1 MTICCNSAGGTMEL
15 TVNGTV
21 YSVRG
26 SASIMPTNLER
37 SAESNLDGSV
47 FVTSKPVPYMVEF
60 ALSDRC
66 LLDLDEL
73 MNQTCVDATIT
84 LEQVGRTYIITE
96 GTVIGRPAIDPET
109 GEITG
114 VSMAAANITTINF
127 DI

>member
-1 MTICCNSAGGTMEL
+1 MTICCNSAGGTMGL

-26 SASIMPTNLER
+26 SASIQPTNLER
-37 SAESNLDGSV
+37 EAASNLDGSV
-47 FVTSKPVPYMVEF
+47 YVTSKPVPYMIEF

-66 LLDLDEL
+66 GLDLDEL
-73 MNQTCVDATIT
+73 MGQTCIDATIE

-96 GTVIGRPAIDPET
+96 GTVVGRPALDPET

-114 VSMAAANITTINF
+114 VSMVASNITTINF
-127 DI
+127 DV